1 MYGRKWVE
9 LIFIGGKKVNLNET
23 CMSEYL
29 DIFIPMESLQG

>member
-9 LIFIGGKKVNLNET
+9 LIFIGSKKVNLNGT
-23 CMSEYL
+23 CMSGNI

>member
-9 LIFIGGKKVNLNET
+9 LIFIGSKKVNLNET